1 MDFNDTKEFYD
12 PRYSMI
18 QKGISIGS
26 TDFDN
31 LKVYSDTSIFDG
43 LVEIFSS
50 EFLWCKSLGVIDS
63 TGTFHCLGFCSLEIG
78 FAS

>member
-1 MDFNDTKEFYD
+1 MMISNESMDFNDTKEFYD

-31 LKVYSDTSIFDG
+31 PKVYSDTSIFDG
-43 LVEIFSS
+43 LVLISRSFSNFAPKALILQAIGIF
-50 EFLWCKSLGVIDS
+50 
-63 TGTFHCLGFCSLEIG
+63 
-78 FAS
+78 